1 MTKHQKII
9 AKRPVTSFSTNRA
22 EYFELGSAKS
32 FDTDRLLVDF
42 DWHLFAFDFKNRDAL
57 FVRTTL
63 GADVFD
69 APFLYQEL
77 YNRADEIVAL
87 PFDDFVRLSQQL
99 TEPKTI
105 VHLLSIGR
113 CGSTLA
119 HHLFRNARGV
129 LSVSEPDTYIGL
141 TMARADLNER
151 DSIDLLKAAG
161 RFHFV
166 AGARAGDHTLV
177 VKHHSQALFI
187 AERLR
192 AANPDAKFMFMYR
205 EGESWANSVCQMAQS
220 FGLAVLQD
228 RVAGETVW
236 HIMSGAQ
243 AMGTMRDF
251 IDAENENPQGDS
263 WIAALWGIYMIE
275 YLRLWGNKFKF
286 LAIDYHRLNS
296 ERLGTVQRMF
306 RYCGLLTDHLEQ
318 VLTAFD
324 KDSQAGTLLA
334 KDRKL
339 VGFEEA
345 NYENFRGTLAK
356 FKLIESSRMILPSL

>member
-1 MTKHQKII
+1 MAKHQKII

-22 EYFELGSAKS
+22 EYFELGAVKS
-32 FDTDRLLVDF
+32 FDAGRLLVEP
-42 DWHLFAFDFKNRDAL
+42 DWHLFAVDFKSRDAL

-63 GADVFD
+63 GDDVFD

-77 YNRADEIVAL
+77 YNRAEEIVAL
-87 PFDDFVRLSQQL
+87 SFDDFVRLSQQL

-119 HHLFRNARGV
+119 HHLFHNADGV
-129 LSVSEPDTYIGL
+129 LGVSEPDTYVGL
-141 TMARADLNER
+141 TMARFDLNER
-151 DSIDLLKAAG
+151 DSIDLLKAVG
-161 RFHFV
+161 RFHFISG
-166 AGARAGDHTLV
+166 AGRGDHTMV

-187 AERLR
+187 AERLGL
-192 AANPDAKFMFMYR
+192 ANPDTKFMFMYR

-220 FGLAVLQD
+220 FGFAVLQD
-228 RVAGETVW
+228 RVAGETLW

-243 AMGTMRDF
+243 AVGTMRDF
-251 IDAENENPQGDS
+251 IDTENENPQGDR

-275 YLRLWGNKFKF
+275 YLRLWSNEFKF

-296 ERLGTVQRMF
+296 EKLISVQKMF
-306 RYCGLLTDHLEQ
+306 RYCGLSTDHLEN

-324 KDSQAGTLLA
+324 KDSQAGTMLA

-339 VGFEEA
+339 AGFEEI
-345 NYENFRGTLAK
+345 NYENFRDTLAK